1 MPPGNA
7 PGTGSKLALTPPQAW
22 ARVRSVASSAGIIA
36 LLVQMDLARIVIMET
51 GQSQMIVLRERNGDR
66 FFPILIGINE
76 ALAIERR
83 VKGIE
88 MQRPLTHDLMANII
102 EQLNADLERIVIS
115 DLRDHTFY
123 AKLIVRRNGELLEID
138 SRPSDAIALGV
149 TSQTPI
155 FVEEEVL
162 QKVC

>member
-1 MPPGNA
+1 MA
-7 PGTGSKLALTPPQAW
+7 
-22 ARVRSVASSAGIIA
+22 V
-36 LLVQMDLARIVIMET
+36 LVQMELARIVIMEN
-51 GQSQMIVLRERNGDR
+51 GDSQMIVLRERNGER
-66 FFPILIGINE
+66 VFPILIGINE
-76 ALAIERR
+76 ALAIDRR
-83 VKGIE
+83 VKGIQ

-102 EQLNADLERIVIS
+102 ESLDADLERIIIS

-123 AKLIVRRNGELLEID
+123 AKLIVRRNGDLLEID

-162 QKVC
+162 RKVC